1 VAFRYRRRGAPA
13 LAGLVKGG
21 LALVDRHSGR
31 VWTVLAG
38 LVSILIGGLIWAAWP
53 ESSHYAIGV
62 LIGIDLLATGVAWI
76 GRALWWRTPTMAER
90 GTA

>member
-1 VAFRYRRRGAPA
+1 
-13 LAGLVKGG
+13 
-21 LALVDRHSGR
+21 
-31 VWTVLAG
+31 
-38 LVSILIGGLIWAAWP
+38 
-53 ESSHYAIGV
+53 V

>member
-1 VAFRYRRRGAPA
+1 V

-38 LVSILIGGLIWAAWP
+38 LVSILIGGSIWAAWP